1 MKKYSAK
8 ILWLIAALFV
18 ASSAFAW
25 TPTVEVVRTQT
36 GVAQLKV
43 GGWTTPA
50 EMNEINWASFR
61 VWLMMNGQEFD
72 VTAAVVV
79 LLTSGHPAVSLVLN
93 GNFEL
98 NIALLQYFGIDPLL
112 YPIGIEVCKPAA
124 AGGEC
129 ASSRETLVKRKP
141 TDLTANATCYPDP
154 TCATASGGFTTF
166 PRVVSVQTAL
176 LGYSFGGIE
185 VILHKA
191 TVVTGIRMV
200 VTNGALNGLPNSFGS
215 NGVFLNIYS
224 SLSSYPT
231 LGLTGDVINH
241 ASGQVQHFPFG
252 THPVGPPWMTDI
264 LTLTFSNPI
273 SLPAGSYVFAP
284 FSDTGPSGAGP
295 MDILCT
301 TTNLGTDYLLDGTN
315 PGPGVVTALS
325 SVGGSFSVR
334 PTLAVD
340 ILGY

>member
-8 ILWLIAALFV
+8 IISLIAALFV

-43 GGWTTPA
+43 GGWATPA

-61 VWLMMNGQEFD
+61 VWMMLNGQEFD

-112 YPIGIEVCKPAA
+112 YPIGMEVCKLAS

-129 ASSRETLVKRKP
+129 ASSRESLVKRKP
-141 TDLTANATCYPDP
+141 TDFTANATCYPDP

-166 PRVVSVQTAL
+166 PRVLSDDIGVA
-176 LGYSFGGIE
+176 GYSVTGIE
-185 VILHKA
+185 VILEKA
-191 TVVTGIRMV
+191 TVITGFRAV
-200 VTNGALNGLPNSFGS
+200 VTNSTSTGLPNVYPSG
-215 NGVFLNIYS
+215 NVMLNIHS
-224 SLSSYPT
+224 SLAHLGSSPVQ
-231 LGLTGDVINH
+231 GDVANRINGTVSH
-241 ASGQVQHFPFG
+241 GAFG
-252 THPVGPPWMTDI
+252 MHPVGPLWTTDF
-264 LTLTFSNPI
+264 LTLTLATPVT
-273 SLPAGSYVFAP
+273 LPAGTYIFSPFAYTALLGV
-284 FSDTGPSGAGP
+284 SP
-295 MDILCT
+295 MYILT
-301 TTNLGTDYLLDGTN
+301 TTTPLGTDYHTESFTS
-315 PGPGVVTALS
+315 PGIVTALI
-325 SVGGSFSVR
+325 SVGGSFAQR
-334 PTLAVD
+334 PTLGVD
-340 ILGY
+340 ITGY